1 MIEGGHFCEDL
12 QVSEFKELS
21 GKALFLKLKG
31 MSIAKKPHIPMLIL
45 NETFHKCYK

>member
-21 GKALFLKLKG
+21 GKALFFK
-31 MSIAKKPHIPMLIL
+31 
-45 NETFHKCYK
+45 NERNEYR